1 MFPHDLS
8 STYFESSWKEPY
20 ITRIICK
27 WDYLIQDYDRILK
40 GELTPDE
47 AMSKQ
52 WNAEF
57 RFKLNLIWTLIAL
70 KPTVSNYN
78 RIARVDKVR
87 HGDHRVV
94 PSCELLHRD
103 DPIETR
109 SPIDEMAR
117 YNSDKVVQRYEVT
130 QVLVRTSSSY

>member
-1 MFPHDLS
+1 M
-8 STYFESSWKEPY
+8 
-20 ITRIICK
+20 
-27 WDYLIQDYDRILK
+27 
-40 GELTPDE
+40 
-47 AMSKQ
+47 
-52 WNAEF
+52 
-57 RFKLNLIWTLIAL
+57 
-70 KPTVSNYN
+70 SNYN

-117 YNSDKVVQRYEVT
+117 YNPDKVVQRYEVT
-130 QVLVRTSSSY
+130 QVLVRTSSSYCEPEGNKLHIPVSLVDEMFHKTWGLRRREAMKAKWTRTMNSFFKDETEAM